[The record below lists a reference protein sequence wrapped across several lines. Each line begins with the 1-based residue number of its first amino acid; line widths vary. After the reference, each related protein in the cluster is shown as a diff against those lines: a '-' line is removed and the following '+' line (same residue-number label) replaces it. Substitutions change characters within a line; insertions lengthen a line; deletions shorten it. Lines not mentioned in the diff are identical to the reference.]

1 MTGTVLTLLFY
12 FKAVR
17 GQRVLELMNGLK
29 NKYIGAIIREKVD
42 ELGMSY
48 AEFARRIN
56 CARTSLYN
64 IFNSKSIDVERL
76 IQISQV
82 LEYDFIHEV
91 YLKNSFAEKD
101 SYIKIPFRNG
111 KVDFDDLPEEIVS
124 IFKKQLIG
132 SKQE

>member
-1 MTGTVLTLLFY
+1 
-12 FKAVR
+12 
-17 GQRVLELMNGLK
+17 MNGLK
-29 NKYIGAIIREKVD
+29 NKFIGAIIREKVD
-42 ELGMSY
+42 EQGMSY

-91 YLKNSFAEKD
+91 YLNNSSAETHP
-101 SYIKIPFRNG
+101 YIKIPFRNG

-124 IFKKQLIG
+124 IFKKQLIE